1 MQLLQLRQHRAEIAI
16 AYVRHPGDP
25 GPWQG
30 VVVGALAELVGVHA
44 QRIGDVRHHALVL
57 GAAAVG
63 AEELGDGQLDLA
75 VARSLAGGRPA
86 VQVEQVLHRALAE
99 GGLADHQAAPVVL
112 HRPGKDLR
120 GRGRAA
126 VDQHRQRTVP
136 GHARRAI
143 AVHLHAPTRFALLH
157 HRALVDEQAAQ
168 LHRLVQRAAAVVAQV
183 HHHPVHAL
191 GLELAQQARHV
202 AGGRG
207 VVVAVAAAPLEVL
220 VEGRQFDHPDQ
231 ALGRVALGRDRVGLA
246 LGGLLGQLHAGT
258 GQGHA
263 AVFAV
268 DATFGR
274 DVFQLDLGAL
284 VATDPGDHVVDAPAD
299 HVLDHAGLALADADD
314 AVAGLEGAVQRRRAA
329 GDDLADHHEI
339 ILPLQLGTNALQRQR
354 HGLVEVLGA
363 ARIEVV
369 GVRIDRRRVGIEE
382 QREHVLA
389 LELVHRAR
397 ELRIALVQGP
407 ADLGRLLA
415 GDLQPQPVV
424 HHRLAPQRVQL
435 GRVGGPGRVFAVIVP
450 ALVATEVEVALFQ
463 QLARIGHPLLHPLA
477 VDGEHGEGRGRI
489 ALAHRLAQL
498 VPVGVEAGDVGG
510 GEELAVAVQ
519 RLDVAAEDIPRQRLV
534 GRARAIGQATVRKR
548 AIDHPG
554 DRGLVGGGRERHLV
568 PAVRARQQGKRQGQ
582 QEGGEQRPGSGDFAV
597 HSGLVGRR
605 RAGGDRLHGEC
616 DRGQCRKLQAVRRR
630 STAGYRSGP
639 RKGER
644 NRAGTARNPC
654 GPAGPPR
661 PPTGPGT
668 SQLALATPA
677 PAAWRS
683 AW

>member
-1 MQLLQLRQHRAEIAI
+1 M
-16 AYVRHPGDP
+16 
-25 GPWQG
+25 
-30 VVVGALAELVGVHA
+30 
-44 QRIGDVRHHALVL
+44 
-57 GAAAVG
+57 
-63 AEELGDGQLDLA
+63 
-75 VARSLAGGRPA
+75 
-86 VQVEQVLHRALAE
+86 
-99 GGLADHQAAPVVL
+99 
-112 HRPGKDLR
+112 
-120 GRGRAA
+120 
-126 VDQHRQRTVP
+126 
-136 GHARRAI
+136 
-143 AVHLHAPTRFALLH
+143 
-157 HRALVDEQAAQ
+157 
-168 LHRLVQRAAAVVAQV
+168 
-183 HHHPVHAL
+183 
-191 GLELAQQARHV
+191 
-202 AGGRG
+202 
-207 VVVAVAAAPLEVL
+207 
-220 VEGRQFDHPDQ
+220 
-231 ALGRVALGRDRVGLA
+231 
-246 LGGLLGQLHAGT
+246 
-258 GQGHA
+258 
-263 AVFAV
+263 
-268 DATFGR
+268 
-274 DVFQLDLGAL
+274 
-284 VATDPGDHVVDAPAD
+284 
-299 HVLDHAGLALADADD
+299 
-314 AVAGLEGAVQRRRAA
+314 
-329 GDDLADHHEI
+329 
-339 ILPLQLGTNALQRQR
+339 
-354 HGLVEVLGA
+354 
-363 ARIEVV
+363 
-369 GVRIDRRRVGIEE
+369 RIDRRRVGIEE

-630 STAGYRSGP
+630 STAGYRSSL

-644 NRAGTARNPC
+644 NRAGAARNPC